1 MQRIYQILHSAK
13 YKLNRLND
21 IVHTKVRLAG
31 NGVQYKGYR
40 IVGLPYI
47 SVNGGG
53 RIVLGNGL
61 EMNNGML
68 GNQIGYSNPC
78 VLRAEDGG
86 SILIGKH
93 VGMSQTTLVAKGADI
108 TIGDNVKLGGGVK
121 IYTTDF
127 HCMDFLKRRNTK
139 LDMTERRYA
148 SVMIGDDCF
157 IGAGVIILKGV
168 TIGARCVIGA
178 GSVVTKDVAADSI
191 AAGNPAKV
199 IRQTREE

>member
-1 MQRIYQILHSAK
+1 MRRVYQILHNVK
-13 YKLNRLND
+13 YRLKRLKN
-21 IVHTKVRLAG
+21 IVHTKVRLTG

-47 SVNGGG
+47 SVSGGG
-53 RIVLGNGL
+53 RIVLGDGL

-68 GNQIGYSNPC
+68 GNPNPC

-108 TIGDNVKLGGGVK
+108 TIGNNVKLGGGVK

-139 LDMTERRYA
+139 LDMTERRYD
-148 SVMIGDDCF
+148 SVIIGDDCF

-168 TIGARCVIGA
+168 TIGARCV
-178 GSVVTKDVAADSI
+178 V
-191 AAGNPAKV
+191 
-199 IRQTREE
+199 